1 MSHEYIIGAY
11 RMLTEFRVKNLR
23 SLKDTGVVK
32 LSPITILLGENS
44 SGKSTFLRAFPLLK
58 QSAETTTR
66 SSILWFGKYVDFG
79 DFDQALIRKQGE
91 REIVFSF
98 GLTVPDII
106 YYRPIRAPRSSRDK
120 GTSRVT
126 VDLRLASL
134 GKDGLTR
141 TAGIDLDIEGNS
153 VRVDISESNKISSI
167 FVNGED
173 YSEYCDIYS
182 YSSAVRLLP
191 VIRRKSDPDKDDMYR
206 TWWSGFCPSEIT
218 DDIVEVLRA
227 YSNKRTSAD
236 SIASAIFKAVIGS
249 ESEMLNHFKKMF
261 STNTWRNKTL
271 DLGLE
276 DEVFVKFKNLLIL
289 ARAGIVIYNLDEIL
303 DQTFRRVSYIEP
315 IRASAQRY
323 YRSQDIGVKE
333 LDSKGENLA
342 MFLRNLSEREKNTL
356 DEWSMREFGFRTVV
370 QFNGGHVNLGVAF
383 DKSKDSHN
391 LADMGFGYSQVI
403 PIIIQLWTV
412 LHKPNRNG
420 IEGLSYTC
428 VIEQP
433 ELHLH
438 PRMQSKLAE
447 MLVSVANA
455 AKAANIKF
463 HLVIETHSE
472 VIVNKIGL
480 MTAMSTLKKD
490 DTTIVLFSKDPNAP
504 QTKVEFSGYREN
516 GSLHNWPYG
525 FFDYEV

>member
-1 MSHEYIIGAY
+1 
-11 RMLTEFRVKNLR
+11 MLTEFRVKNLR
-23 SLKDTGVVK
+23 SLKDTGTVK
-32 LSPITILLGENS
+32 LSPLTILLGENS
-44 SGKSTFLRAFPLLK
+44 SGKSTFLRTFPLLK

-91 REIVFSF
+91 KEIVFSF
-98 GLTVPDII
+98 GLTVPDQI
-106 YYRPIRAPRSSRDK
+106 YYRPIRAPRISRDK
-120 GTSRVT
+120 GASKVT
-126 VDLRLASL
+126 VNLRLASL

-153 VRVDISESNKISSI
+153 VKIDISESNKISSI
-167 FVNGED
+167 FVNGVN
-173 YSEYCDIYS
+173 YSKYCELYS

-191 VIRRKSDPDKDDMYR
+191 YIRAKSNIEKDDLYR
-206 TWWSGFCPSEIT
+206 SWWSGFWPDEIMNDLVDT
-218 DDIVEVLRA
+218 LRA
-227 YSNKRTSAD
+227 YSNKRTSSESLTTA
-236 SIASAIFKAVIGS
+236 AFKAVIGS
-249 ESEMLNHFKKMF
+249 KQDMLIHFKKMF
-261 STNTWRNKTL
+261 TTNTWKSKTHDAEL
-271 DLGLE
+271 DN
-276 DEVFVKFKNLLIL
+276 EVFVKYNNLLIL
-289 ARAGIVIYNLDEIL
+289 ARTGIAIYNLDEIL

-342 MFLRNLSEREKNTL
+342 MFLRNLSEREKNAL
-356 DEWSMREFGFRTVV
+356 DEWSMKEFGFRTVV
-370 QFNGGHVNLGVAF
+370 QFNGGHVHLGVAF
-383 DKSKDSHN
+383 DKNKDSYN

-403 PIIIQLWTV
+403 PIMIQLWTI
-412 LHKPNRNG
+412 LYKPTRNG

-447 MLVSVANA
+447 MLVSVVNT
-455 AKAANIKF
+455 AKEANITL
-463 HLVIETHSE
+463 HLIIETHSE

-480 MTAMSTLKKD
+480 MTAMGVLRKD
-490 DTTIVLFSKDPNAP
+490 DSTIVLFSKEPNAP
-504 QTKVEFSGYREN
+504 QTSVEFSGYREN

-525 FFDYEV
+525 FFDYEA

>member
-1 MSHEYIIGAY
+1 
-11 RMLTEFRVKNLR
+11 MLTEFRVKNLR
-23 SLKDTGVVK
+23 SLTDTGTVK

-44 SGKSTFLRAFPLLK
+44 SGKSTFLRTFPLLK

-91 REIVFSF
+91 KEIVFSF
-98 GLTVPDII
+98 GLTVPNQI
-106 YYRPIRAPRSSRDK
+106 YHRPIRAPGISRDR
-120 GTSRVT
+120 GTSNIT
-126 VDLRLASL
+126 VNLRLASL

-141 TAGIDLDIEGNS
+141 TAGIDLDIEGNT
-153 VRVDISESNKISSI
+153 VKIDINESNKISSI
-167 FVNGED
+167 IINGENH
-173 YSEYCDIYS
+173 SHYCDSYS

-191 VIRRKSDPDKDDMYR
+191 LIRARSDSTKEDIYR
-206 TWWSGFCPSEIT
+206 SWWSGFWPDGIL
-218 DDIVEVLRA
+218 DDLVNTLRT
-227 YSNKRTSAD
+227 YSNKRTGSD
-236 SIASAIFKAVIGS
+236 SLSGAVFKTAIGNS
-249 ESEMLNHFKKMF
+249 SDMLLHFKKMF
-261 STNTWRNKTL
+261 STNTWKNKTL
-271 DLGLE
+271 DAGL
-276 DEVFVKFKNLLIL
+276 DDKIFVQFRNLLVL
-289 ARAGIVIYNLDEIL
+289 ARTGIILYNLDEIL

-342 MFLRNLSEREKNTL
+342 MFLRNLSDREKTSL
-356 DEWSMREFGFRTVV
+356 DEWSMKEFGFRILV
-370 QFNGGHVNLGVAF
+370 QFNGGHVNLGIAF

-403 PIIIQLWTV
+403 PIIIQLWSI
-412 LHKPNRNG
+412 LHKPFRNG
-420 IEGLSYTC
+420 IPGLSHTC

-447 MLVSVANA
+447 MLVSVVNA
-455 AKAANIKF
+455 AKAADVIL

-480 MTAMSTLKKD
+480 MTAQGTLKND
-490 DTTIVLFSKDPNAP
+490 DSTIVLFSKEPHTS
-504 QTKVEFSGYREN
+504 QTNVEFSGYREN

-525 FFDYEV
+525 FFDYEA